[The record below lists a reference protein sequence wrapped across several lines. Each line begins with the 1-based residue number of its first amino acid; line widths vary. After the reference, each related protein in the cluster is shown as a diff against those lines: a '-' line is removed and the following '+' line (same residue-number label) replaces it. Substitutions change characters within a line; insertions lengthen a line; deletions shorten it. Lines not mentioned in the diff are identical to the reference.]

1 MRRLPLLTGERLAPS
16 PVPLAAHGQSLP
28 PAVCSGTEGGVS
40 MTSTVDGAIRA
51 AGGVVF
57 RLGPGEPVIAVVHR
71 PEHDDWV
78 LPKGKLEAG
87 ESARDAALREV
98 KEETGQAVAIGD
110 FIGCLG
116 YEVKGRPKLV
126 EFWAMETTLP
136 KGSRPTSTTW
146 LGSRSRKRSRG
157 SPTPWSGCFWRIGP
171 ALGERRGD
179 LDRSLSLPRSH
190 GQHA

>member
-57 RLGPGEPVIAVVHR
+57 RLGPGEPVVAVVHR

-78 LPKGKLEAG
+78 LPKGKLEEG

-98 KEETGQAVAIGD
+98 REETGQAVAIGD
-110 FIGCLG
+110 FIGCIG
-116 YEVKGRPKLV
+116 YEAKGRPKLV
-126 EFWAMETTLP
+126 EFWAMKAAEGAAQGLAPDVDEVVWLP
-136 KGSRPTSTTW
+136 LSEAIRKLTHPLERLLLQNSVD
-146 LGSRSRKRSRG
+146 RSRAA
-157 SPTPWSGCFWRIGP
+157 P
-171 ALGERRGD
+171 
-179 LDRSLSLPRSH
+179 
-190 GQHA
+190 

>member
-1 MRRLPLLTGERLAPS
+1 MPRLPLLTGERLAPS

-98 KEETGQAVAIGD
+98 KEETGHAVTIGD
-110 FIGCLG
+110 FVGCIA
-116 YEVKGRPKLV
+116 YEAKGRPKLV
-126 EFWAMETTLP
+126 EFWAMEARDDAAEGLAPDVDDVAWLP
-136 KGSRPTSTTW
+136 LSEA
-146 LGSRSRKRSRG
+146 
-157 SPTPWSGCFWRIGP
+157 I
-171 ALGERRGD
+171 ERLTHPLERLLLENWAGAWGAA
-179 LDRSLSLPRSH
+179 R
-190 GQHA
+190 